1 MVATR
6 RRRGRAV
13 RVALIDTG
21 AMVALFDADDFAHA
35 HYSGLLAHRPW
46 QLTTTWPCVVEVC
59 HFLGANAV
67 LRFLRWVSEG
77 GVMVYPL
84 DVAILP
90 ELADLMARYTQP
102 PRTEMD
108 LADASLVWLA
118 QDSNTLKVM
127 TIDVRDF
134 SRYRL
139 PDGRAFE
146 IL

>member
-1 MVATR
+1 MNL
-6 RRRGRAV
+6 
-13 RVALIDTG
+13 ALIDTG
-21 AMVALFDADDFAHA
+21 AMVALFDANDIAHT
-35 HYSGLLAHRPW
+35 HYTGLLAQGAW

-67 LRFLRWVSEG
+67 QRFLRWVSEG
-77 GVMVYPL
+77 GVVVYPL
-84 DVAILP
+84 DVSNLP
-90 ELADLMARYTQP
+90 DLTELMARYTQP

-118 QDSNTLKVM
+118 QDTNTLGVM
-127 TIDVRDF
+127 TMDVRDF

-139 PDGRAFE
+139 PDGRSFE